1 MLVSGRDPKISRR
14 EKRAFL
20 ATAYDR
26 CVRTKTNL
34 IFLDVLTFNG
44 FLT

>member
-1 MLVSGRDPKISRR
+1 MLVSGRDK
-14 EKRAFL
+14 KNL
-20 ATAYDR
+20 ATR
-26 CVRTKTNL
+26 KTCFFGNCVRPCVRTKKNL